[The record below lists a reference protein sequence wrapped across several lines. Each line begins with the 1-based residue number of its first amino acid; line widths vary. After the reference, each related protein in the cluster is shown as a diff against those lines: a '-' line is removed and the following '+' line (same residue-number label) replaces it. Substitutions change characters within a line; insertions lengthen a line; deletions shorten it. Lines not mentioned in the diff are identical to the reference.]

1 MDTITVAQNIAE
13 SVERELDRVKAAR
26 PGLASRVDRAA
37 NIVATHLS
45 CRRQRV
51 IQVRVSGGVSRFL
64 VSGSK
69 GAVYV
74 VDPASWSCTCPDA
87 HRHGKG
93 CKHALACWALARA
106 GGPPARRAEVFGGS
120 PVEGPVA
127 SPVAAEGSGSYAVRE
142 CPGCYD
148 GLVYDT
154 VRGAWVE
161 HDGCSGTG
169 RARAFVYPKGGHLR
183 ECDSCRERYAGGDLH
198 EVRED
203 HGSLTFF
210 EGDMLCGSCAAGHG
224 VL

>member
-13 SVERELDRVKAAR
+13 SVERELDRVRASR

-37 NIVATHLS
+37 NIVAAHLS

-51 IQVRVSGGVSRFL
+51 IHVRVSGGVARFL

-106 GGPPARRAEVFGGS
+106 GGPPAARVGVPAS
-120 PVEGPVA
+120 A
-127 SPVAAEGSGSYAVRE
+127 SPVAAEESGSYAIRE
-142 CPGCYD
+142 CPGCHD

-154 VRGAWVE
+154 VIGAWVD
-161 HDGCSGTG
+161 HDGCSGSG
-169 RARAFVYPKGGHLR
+169 RARAFVYPKGGSLR

-203 HGSLTFF
+203 HESLTFF
-210 EGDMLCGSCAAGHG
+210 EGDMLCGACAAGHG